1 MLNNRTRQILR
12 CFLYDLVK
20 LLMRLQG
27 DLFPDT
33 VAAAPVGEGQPVEA
47 AIVFPTQVAPDNEP
61 PRGIVLF
68 DEATRT
74 MSWKGGSYTF
84 TNRKWRRFEFIL
96 LLWEHQGKCVSAE
109 ELANAMLFDKENW
122 KWPSIRRYGIR
133 VQQGDLDRIDCP
145 FRIRVDQE
153 GFTLILRP

>member
-1 MLNNRTRQILR
+1 MMNIRTRQILR
-12 CFLYDLVK
+12 CFLYDLVQ
-20 LLMRLQG
+20 LLLRLYS
-27 DLFPDT
+27 DLFSGTDGI
-33 VAAAPVGEGQPVEA
+33 APVGEGKPVEA
-47 AIVFPTQVAPDNEP
+47 AIVFPTQAAPDNEP

-96 LLWEHQGKCVSAE
+96 LLWERQGKCVSAE
-109 ELANAMLFDKENW
+109 ELAGAMLFDKENW
-122 KWPSIRRYGIR
+122 KWASIRRYGIR

-145 FRIRVDQE
+145 FRIRVDKE
-153 GFTLILRP
+153 GFTLMLRP